1 MTIIEVQ
8 TRRDKKRFLELPW
21 KLYRDD
27 PLWIP
32 PLRIDQKELV
42 GYTYCPFYE
51 HNAVQ
56 TFLAVQGKRPI
67 GRIAAIDNVGHT
79 QRYNDGVG
87 FFGFFESIDDPEVA
101 AGLFQAAENWLK
113 NRGFTA
119 IRGPVN
125 PSLNHTLGLLI
136 DGFDT
141 APFFMMT
148 YNPPYYER
156 LIEEYGFRKEQDL
169 YSYWGHI
176 EMLPK
181 IREKYGPISEMIKE
195 RCGATTRTLDR
206 KRFQEE
212 VEMFLRIYNASLT
225 NTWGFVPMSEAEV
238 KSMATGLKYLMVP
251 ELAIAVEIDG
261 KPVGASFCLPDYNLR
276 IKAIDGKLFPFGF
289 LRLVLR
295 KDLLKKLRILSTNVL
310 PEYQMHGLGLVLVDA
325 LVPKAMEW
333 GIQEAEFSWVLE
345 SNSFSRGSLEKGGA
359 IRTKT
364 YRIYQKRITYTVI

>member
-1 MTIIEVQ
+1 MTLTIIEVQ

-21 KLYRDD
+21 ALYRDD

-42 GYTYCPFYE
+42 GYSKCPFYE

-56 TFLAVQGKRPI
+56 TFLAVQGNKPV

-101 AGLFQAAENWLK
+101 AELFQAAEHWLK
-113 NRGFTA
+113 GRGLTA

-136 DGFDT
+136 EGFDSS
-141 APFFMMT
+141 PFFMMT

-169 YSYWGHI
+169 YSYWGHV

-181 IREKYGPISEMIKE
+181 IREKFAPLSEMIKE
-195 RCGATTRTLDR
+195 RCGATTRTLNP
-206 KRFQEE
+206 KRFQQD
-212 VEMFLRIYNASLT
+212 VETFLRIYNASLT

-238 KSMATGLKYLMVP
+238 KGMAAGLKYLMVP
-251 ELAIAVEIDG
+251 ELAVAVEIEG
-261 KPVGASFCLPDYNLR
+261 KPVGAAFCLPDYNPR

-289 LRLVLR
+289 LRLIMR
-295 KDLLKKLRILSTNVL
+295 KDLLKKLRIISTNVL
-310 PEYQMHGLGLVLVDA
+310 PEYQMHGLGLVLLEALMPKVVD
-325 LVPKAMEW
+325 W
-333 GIQEAEFSWVLE
+333 GIQEGEFSWVLE
-345 SNSFSRGSLEKGGA
+345 SNTFSRGSLEKGGA

-364 YRIYQKRITYTVI
+364 YRIYQKEIV